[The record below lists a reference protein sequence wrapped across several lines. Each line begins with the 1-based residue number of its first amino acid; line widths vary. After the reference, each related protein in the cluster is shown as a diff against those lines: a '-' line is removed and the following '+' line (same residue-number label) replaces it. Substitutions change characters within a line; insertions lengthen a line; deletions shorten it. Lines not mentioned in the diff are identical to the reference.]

1 MQHPVLPRWR
11 RAAGSQLR
19 PQKRF
24 IYNRSCLKPHT
35 VLHKSSDAASS
46 WPACG
51 SRSSPWAFIDYFL
64 IDVVICTSPPPPSPP
79 VLHIHQASSP
89 WRCCP
94 SAADDCWLMWVVVDQ
109 VEQAWLNSH
118 GPCDAAEGGGGSFW
132 TCDKSFILTE
142 EEELA
147 VEKKKICFFFHAG
160 SRQCGY

>member
-1 MQHPVLPRWR
+1 MAPAAPFTAGALVMQHPVLPRWR

-89 WRCCP
+89 WRWCP

-118 GPCDAAEGGGGSFW
+118 GPCDAAEGGGAPFGHVTRAS
-132 TCDKSFILTE
+132 SSLRRRRRR
-142 EEELA
+142 
-147 VEKKKICFFFHAG
+147 
-160 SRQCGY
+160 S